1 MLLNSLRIT
10 CDYLAGNVLTSKKN
24 VISYP
29 AKSHNMLINFAFSN
43 FRSFREKNEFSMIAG
58 KALTDRD
65 TLQKAPGF
73 RSLHILPI
81 SAIFGGNASG
91 KSNFVKAI
99 YHFQQM
105 VLSGQ
110 VSTEPYRLDAESHGL
125 PSSYVLCA
133 LADERVWEYALTV
146 NGNEVEEESL
156 VYVREK
162 KEVQVFHR
170 TRDSF
175 SIDESLDIPEGSRKL
190 LKKMGEA
197 LAPTSIFLH
206 SVQTYRIE
214 GAAAVLSP
222 IYQWLRNT
230 LCVVSA
236 DSRRAALGVDLIRS
250 LTTYSQALCN
260 ADTGIDELRLVE
272 VNLDQLKISQEELD
286 NFKKGPGKLMFNDED
301 STLVLIKTDDGMHAY
316 RCVSLHHDK
325 NGNEVSF
332 LFTDESDGTRRLLH
346 LLPTVLDYVVRP
358 RVYIVDELDRSL
370 HTRLSRHLVEQ
381 QLDIARREPKHRQQ
395 LIFTTHDVMLMD
407 QGLLRKD
414 EMWAI
419 ERLPE
424 KGSQLISFVDFI
436 DIRKDKDIR
445 RSYLTGRMGGL
456 PNIVH

>member
-1 MLLNSLRIT
+1 
-10 CDYLAGNVLTSKKN
+10 
-24 VISYP
+24 
-29 AKSHNMLINFAFSN
+29 
-43 FRSFREKNEFSMIAG
+43 MIAG
-58 KALTDRD
+58 KALADRE

-110 VSTEPYRLDAESHGL
+110 VITEPYRLDAESSKM
-125 PSSYVLCA
+125 PASFVLCA
-133 LADERVWEYALTV
+133 LADERVWEYSLTIRDK
-146 NGNEVEEESL
+146 EVEEESL

-162 KEVQVFHR
+162 KEIQVFYR

-175 SIDESLDIPEGSRKL
+175 SVDETLDLPEESRKL
-190 LKKMGEA
+190 LKTMGHA

-206 SVQTYRIE
+206 SVQTYRID
-214 GAAAVLSP
+214 GAAALLSP
-222 IYQWLRNT
+222 IFHWLRDT

-250 LTTYSQALCN
+250 LSTYSHALCN

-272 VNLDQLKISQEELD
+272 VNLDQLDISQSELD
-286 NFKKGPGKLMFNDED
+286 KFKKGPNNLMFNDED
-301 STLVLIKTDDGMHAY
+301 STLVLLKTDDGIHAY
-316 RCVSLHHDK
+316 RCVSMHHDK
-325 NGNEVSF
+325 NGNEIPF
-332 LFTDESDGTRRLLH
+332 LFTEESDGTRRLLH

-370 HTRLSRHLVEQ
+370 HTHLSRHLVEQ
-381 QLDIARREPKHRQQ
+381 QLEIARREPQHRQQ

-407 QGLLRKD
+407 QNLLRKD

-456 PNIVH
+456 PYIVH